1 LRRQEGRFGGTLPD
15 QLIPAL
21 RTTVLVGL
29 QRCQREAE
37 SVEPVIVGTVAISG
51 DELSVDSTILADS
64 DPVETPAD
72 RSVRITIRR
81 LQTPG
86 KLMHG
91 FCVTLDAQRPE
102 EDRQARSSGVT
113 PSVDDPIAAHLDTRA
128 RSVLEEELKYTKDSL
143 HSTIEELETSNE
155 ELQATNEEMIASNE
169 ELQSTNEELHSVNE
183 ELYTVNSEHQRKIE
197 ELVELTDDMENLFL
211 SSQDATIFLD
221 SSGILRRITPRAC
234 EIFKLSELD
243 AGRPLNHFRNPLK
256 YKTLYEDIDA
266 LDPDGG
272 PIESEVLDHDGN
284 RYLLRLSPYRS
295 SRGNSGT
302 VLTLTSLQQLESA
315 RGQLEQREAMFRGT
329 FENAAVGFAHV
340 AMDGSWL
347 RVNDRLCQLLGYTR
361 DELLSL
367 TFQSITHL
375 DDLDSDLEQ
384 LERLKNGEI
393 DSYSMEKR
401 YVQKSGDALT
411 TDLTV
416 SLENDLNKGE
426 PYFISIIQDATQR
439 SNYQRELRAAIS
451 QRDQFLAVMSHELRN
466 PLGALRN
473 AVEYLKRTPA
483 GGDRATEFLKVV
495 DRQAVHVT
503 RLVDDLLDTSRL
515 TQNRITLQQEL
526 LNFCEVAG
534 ECIDAMRAVIES
546 KPLGL
551 SFSVNEPSLPIIG
564 DRTRLLQIVENL
576 LTNAKRYT
584 PEGGSVQVSL
594 KAAEGFAEL
603 TIADDGIGI
612 AEENLDDIFNMFIR
626 ASDTRETQGGLGI
639 GLALVK
645 MLVDQHSGTIS
656 ARSEG
661 VGQGSAFT
669 LRLPLV
675 EYPQM
680 EERNL
685 PEERAKTKSV
695 FQIVLVEDD
704 EDARMTMHALL
715 GLDGHEVSLA
725 KDGVE
730 GLELITATRPDFALV
745 DLSMPLMN
753 GTQVAKAVRA
763 DSSMD
768 TVKLIALTGHGQPH
782 DIKRT
787 QEAGFDGHL
796 TKPID
801 MNELAKTMNEL
812 SS

>member
-1 LRRQEGRFGGTLPD
+1 
-15 QLIPAL
+15 
-21 RTTVLVGL
+21 LVGL
-29 QRCQREAE
+29 QRCQRETQAT
-37 SVEPVIVGTVAISG
+37 EPVIVGTVAIAG
-51 DELSVDSTILADS
+51 EELNVTSASPSDL
-64 DPVETPAD
+64 DPVETAAD

-86 KLMHG
+86 KLVHG
-91 FCVTLDAQRPE
+91 FCVTLDAQQPK
-102 EDRQARSSGVT
+102 EDLQARDSVK

-128 RSVLEEELKYTKDSL
+128 RTVLEEELKYTKDSL

-155 ELQATNEEMIASNE
+155 ELQATNEEMIAANE

-221 SSGILRRITPRAC
+221 PQGVLRRITPRAC
-234 EIFKLSELD
+234 EIFNLSQLD
-243 AGRPLNHFRNPLK
+243 IGRPLNHFRNPLK
-256 YKTLYEDIDA
+256 YASLYEDIDA
-266 LDPDGG
+266 LNPNGG
-272 PIESEVLDHDGN
+272 PVESEVLDQDGH

-295 SRGNSGT
+295 TRGNSGT
-302 VLTLTSLQQLESA
+302 VLTLTSLQQLEST
-315 RGQLEQREAMFRGT
+315 RGQLEHREAMFRST

-375 DDLDSDLEQ
+375 EDLDSDLEQ

-393 DSYSMEKR
+393 ESYSMEKR
-401 YVQKSGDALT
+401 YVCKSGDALT

-416 SLENDLNKGE
+416 SMQNDPDKGE
-426 PYFISIIQDATQR
+426 PYFISIIQNATQR

-495 DRQAVHVT
+495 DRQAIHVT
-503 RLVDDLLDTSRL
+503 RLIDDLLDTSRL
-515 TQNRITLQQEL
+515 TQNRITLQREL
-526 LNFCEVAG
+526 LNFCDVAG
-534 ECIDAMRAVIES
+534 ECIDAMRSVIES

-576 LTNAKRYT
+576 LTNAQRYT
-584 PEGGSVQVSL
+584 PEGGSIRVSL
-594 KAAEGFAEL
+594 KASEGFAEL

-645 MLVDQHSGTIS
+645 MLVDQHSGTI
-656 ARSEG
+656 AAHSEG
-661 VGQGSAFT
+661 VGKGSEFT

-675 EYPQM
+675 EFPQM
-680 EERNL
+680 EKRDVPDEHTT
-685 PEERAKTKSV
+685 TKSK

-725 KDGVE
+725 KDGIE
-730 GLELITATRPDFALV
+730 GLEMITKTRPDFALV

-753 GTQVAKAVRA
+753 GTQVAQAVRA

-768 TVKLIALTGHGQPH
+768 AIKLIALTGHGQPH

-801 MNELAKTMNEL
+801 MNELARTMNEL
-812 SS
+812 ST